1 MRSKFLHKFLVG
13 TAFFIGVVVVSA
25 TTQPPQTQSPGSPDS
40 GQGRR
45 MRGMGGFPGG
55 NGVLGTVTEVTAD
68 HYTIK
73 TDAGESYTVHYSVN
87 TRILKQAPGQGQG
100 RRQGAAAEPGGE
112 GGGDRPAP
120 QTLKPTEI
128 KVVT

>member
-100 RRQGAAAEPGGE
+100 RRQGAAAEPGG
-112 GGGDRPAP
+112 
-120 QTLKPTEI
+120 
-128 KVVT
+128 